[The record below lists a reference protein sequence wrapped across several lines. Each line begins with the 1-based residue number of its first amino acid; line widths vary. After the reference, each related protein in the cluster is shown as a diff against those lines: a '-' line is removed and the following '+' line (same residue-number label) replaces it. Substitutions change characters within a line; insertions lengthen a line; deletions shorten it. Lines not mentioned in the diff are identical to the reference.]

1 MPGQISLVQA
11 VSSAGVLGFSL
22 EESLTLPRVV
32 SRWQMKTRLL
42 AINFI
47 LFQVV
52 IPEIL
57 RKPELE
63 DGGNEKVW
71 QRLATLSSE
80 RKARMR
86 EKVVRKDDALPLQF
100 ISEEFALGL
109 LEEKCSNISEYDKF
123 QFIWEFCNT
132 KMEDQASALSYMKD
146 IFQQHFNFA
155 LMSLEERLDAI
166 QIGIPED
173 VVYNALL
180 KSSIL
185 VPEDISFFTS
195 AFQQLGW
202 CLLSSSSHSEFDPQQ
217 HLLSLTEGGGVLV
230 IFQLPDLVA
239 LVFLFP
245 GPLSPGEG
253 IEMDAGNMQVFFISR
268 RFNLRRQ
275 FICPNGFFYDLTAE
289 RFQIYRDNN
298 RTRSFFWFRSGVH
311 PTVKQDPLKS
321 LNEML
326 LCVSIDLTAFPGN
339 LITTR
344 SQLSR
349 RHPLITKSAFS
360 LVEVFRLPSGQE
372 PTYLGVEQANW
383 IEEVPEEDDKELE
396 GEREERDA
404 SDLLLEKIEMEEDAG
419 PTPPLILLQ
428 ELVIASAPS
437 TVDTS
442 KEVTVRL
449 RRILAGFQPDLKESF
464 LAASCLSRLG
474 QPYLAAELLDKMVP
488 SGTVDLVAGVE
499 EWRHLFYLDTESVWR
514 TLERLI
520 VELKTSM
527 GEENKGEEYLVTQL
541 WHNLVELLVQL
552 RQFKEELGESREVAR
567 GLRLESVE
575 TLESEEGSETL
586 CVHGSGH
593 ASWLAEET
601 VVGVCLSR
609 YYTDTFRS
617 VIALASVSQITP
629 APLSLKLRL
638 LDQRPRILDPEW
650 LGEDSLTIVSL
661 KSVNSIVYSRVV
673 EALKV
678 HLPTMGKNLLKLTRP
693 DADEATDDEDE
704 VQLKEIDKLN
714 SSQRNAVSTALRQKV
729 TIIQGPPG
737 TGKTQVPLLHFCHYL
752 LILSFLKVAVS
763 IITSAVGMGVKVLAI
778 AETNIAVDNM
788 TRRLARIG
796 VAVLRLGRVEK
807 VDGDMVEYT
816 LEGQLKTQAEQ
827 ESRKVKFTDQRTG
840 RSIPKKADLARVI
853 NKADVV
859 LTTCAGA
866 GDPML
871 RF

>member
-1 MPGQISLVQA
+1 MPGRISLAQA
-11 VSSAGVLGFSL
+11 VSSVGVLGFSL
-22 EESLTLPRVV
+22 EESSTLPRVG
-32 SRWQMKTRLL
+32 SRWQKKIRLL
-42 AINFI
+42 ATYIT
-47 LFQVV
+47 LFQVD
-52 IPEIL
+52 IPEAL
-57 RKPELE
+57 RKPELAD
-63 DGGNEKVW
+63 DGDEKVW
-71 QRLATLSSE
+71 QRLATLSRE
-80 RKARMR
+80 RRARIR
-86 EKVVRKDDALPLQF
+86 EKVVRKDEALPLQF

-132 KMEDQASALSYMKD
+132 KMDDQAAALSHMMD
-146 IFQQHFNFA
+146 VFQQHFNFA
-155 LMSLEERLDAI
+155 LMTLEERLDAI
-166 QIGIPED
+166 QIGIPAE

-185 VPEDISFFTS
+185 VPDDISFFAS

-202 CLLSSSSHSEFDPQQ
+202 CLLSSSSHSDFDPQQ

-230 IFQLPDLVA
+230 VFQLPDLVA

-245 GPLSPGEG
+245 GPLTVGEG
-253 IEMDAGNMQVFFISR
+253 IEMDPGSMQVFFISR

-275 FICPNGFFYDLTAE
+275 FICPNGFYYDLTAE

-311 PTVKQDPLKS
+311 PSVKQDPLKS

-339 LITTR
+339 LVTTR
-344 SQLSR
+344 SRLSR

-360 LVEVFRLPSGQE
+360 LVEVFRLPSGHE
-372 PTYLGVEQANW
+372 PTYFGVEQANW
-383 IEEVPEEDDKELE
+383 VEEVPEQHDKELE

-404 SDLLLEKIEMEEDAG
+404 SDLVLEKIEMEEEAG
-419 PTPPLILLQ
+419 PIPPLVLLQ
-428 ELVIASAPS
+428 ELVNASVPS

-442 KEVTVRL
+442 REVTARL
-449 RRILAGFQPDLKESF
+449 RRILVGFKPDLKESL

-474 QPYLAAELLDKMVP
+474 QPYLAAELLDKIVP
-488 SGTVDLVAGVE
+488 SGLVDLVAGVE
-499 EWRHLFYLDTESVWR
+499 EWRHLFYLDTEAVWR
-514 TLERLI
+514 TLERI
-520 VELKTSM
+520 IGELKTSK
-527 GEENKGEEYLVTQL
+527 GEEEAGEEYLVTQL
-541 WHNLVELLVQL
+541 WHNLVELLDQL
-552 RQFKEELGESREVAR
+552 REFKEGLGESKENAR

-575 TLESEEGSETL
+575 TLESEEGTETL
-586 CVHGSGH
+586 CLYGSGQ

-601 VVGVCLSR
+601 VVGVCVSR

-678 HLPTMGKNLLKLTRP
+678 HLPTMGKSLLKLTRP
-693 DADEATDDEDE
+693 DSDEATGDEDE
-704 VQLKEIDKLN
+704 VKLKEIDKLN
-714 SSQRNAVSTALRQKV
+714 SSQLKAVSTALSQKV

-737 TGKTQVPLLHFCHYL
+737 TGKTQVLLF
-752 LILSFLKVAVS
+752 
-763 IITSAVGMGVKVLAI
+763 
-778 AETNIAVDNM
+778 
-788 TRRLARIG
+788 
-796 VAVLRLGRVEK
+796 
-807 VDGDMVEYT
+807 
-816 LEGQLKTQAEQ
+816 
-827 ESRKVKFTDQRTG
+827 
-840 RSIPKKADLARVI
+840 
-853 NKADVV
+853 
-859 LTTCAGA
+859 
-866 GDPML
+866 
-871 RF
+871 

>member
-1 MPGQISLVQA
+1 MPGRISLAQA
-11 VSSAGVLGFSL
+11 VSSVGVLGFSL
-22 EESLTLPRVV
+22 EESSTLPRVG
-32 SRWQMKTRLL
+32 SRWQKKIRLL
-42 AINFI
+42 ATYIT
-47 LFQVV
+47 LFQVD
-52 IPEIL
+52 IPEAL
-57 RKPELE
+57 RKPELAD
-63 DGGNEKVW
+63 DGDEKVW
-71 QRLATLSSE
+71 QRLATLSRE
-80 RKARMR
+80 RRARIR
-86 EKVVRKDDALPLQF
+86 EKVVRKDEALPLQF

-132 KMEDQASALSYMKD
+132 KMDDQAAALSHMMD
-146 IFQQHFNFA
+146 VFQQHFNFA
-155 LMSLEERLDAI
+155 LMTLEERLDAI
-166 QIGIPED
+166 QIGIPAE

-185 VPEDISFFTS
+185 VPDDISFFAS

-202 CLLSSSSHSEFDPQQ
+202 CLLSSSSHSDFDPQQ

-230 IFQLPDLVA
+230 VFQLPDLVA

-245 GPLSPGEG
+245 GPLTVGEG
-253 IEMDAGNMQVFFISR
+253 IEMDPGSMQVFFISR

-275 FICPNGFFYDLTAE
+275 FICPNGFYYDLTAE

-311 PTVKQDPLKS
+311 PSVKQDPLKS

-339 LITTR
+339 LVTTR
-344 SQLSR
+344 SRLSR

-360 LVEVFRLPSGQE
+360 LVEVFRLPSGPE
-372 PTYLGVEQANW
+372 PTYFGVEQANW
-383 IEEVPEEDDKELE
+383 VEEVPEQHDKELE

-404 SDLLLEKIEMEEDAG
+404 SDLVLEKIEMEEEAG
-419 PTPPLILLQ
+419 PIPPLVLLQ
-428 ELVIASAPS
+428 ELVNASVPS

-442 KEVTVRL
+442 REVTARL
-449 RRILAGFQPDLKESF
+449 KRILVGFKPDLKESL

-474 QPYLAAELLDKMVP
+474 QPYLAAELLDKTVP
-488 SGTVDLVAGVE
+488 TGLVDLVAGVE
-499 EWRHLFYLDTESVWR
+499 EWRHLFYLDTEAVWK
-514 TLERLI
+514 TLARI
-520 VELKTSM
+520 IGGLKTSK
-527 GEENKGEEYLVTQL
+527 GEEEAGEEYLVTQL
-541 WHNLVELLVQL
+541 WHNLVELLDQL
-552 RQFKEELGESREVAR
+552 REFKEGLGESKENAR

-575 TLESEEGSETL
+575 TLESEEGTETL
-586 CVHGSGH
+586 CLYGSGQ

-601 VVGVCLSR
+601 VVGVCVSR

-678 HLPTMGKNLLKLTRP
+678 HLPTMGKSLLKLTRP
-693 DADEATDDEDE
+693 DSDEATGDEDE
-704 VQLKEIDKLN
+704 VKLKEIDKLN
-714 SSQRNAVSTALRQKV
+714 SSQLKAVSTALSQKV

-737 TGKTQVPLLHFCHYL
+737 TGKTQVLLF
-752 LILSFLKVAVS
+752 
-763 IITSAVGMGVKVLAI
+763 
-778 AETNIAVDNM
+778 
-788 TRRLARIG
+788 
-796 VAVLRLGRVEK
+796 
-807 VDGDMVEYT
+807 
-816 LEGQLKTQAEQ
+816 
-827 ESRKVKFTDQRTG
+827 
-840 RSIPKKADLARVI
+840 
-853 NKADVV
+853 
-859 LTTCAGA
+859 
-866 GDPML
+866 
-871 RF
+871 